1 VSAKGLGLGFGG
13 KIFAGTRG
21 FDPVTIILQIVS
33 LQFIYYLTLSL
44 SLQIA
49 NFFLAPSL
57 RPHLGQLF
65 SPSSLD
71 HSLPAFASTLLGHAL
86 NLPLTVFS
94 LCSLVEKANKC
105 LDFTATIFFY
115 HFLFTWATYEFPSTL
130 SWWAAHALI
139 VTVTVLVAE
148 FACLKLETAEIKLD
162 FGHIIQEGVKGAQ
175 KYLD

>member
-1 VSAKGLGLGFGG
+1 MSAKGLGLGFGG

>member
-1 VSAKGLGLGFGG
+1 M
-13 KIFAGTRG
+13 RG

-44 SLQIA
+44 SLQLA
-49 NFFLAPSL
+49 NFFLAPTL

-71 HSLPAFASTLLGHAL
+71 PSLPAFYSTLLGHAL

-115 HFLFTWATYEFPSTL
+115 HFLLTWATYEFPSNL

-162 FGHIIQEGVKGAQ
+162 FGHIIHEGVKGAQ